1 MDFYHLQ
8 ESIIELNNIIENNYW
23 IRTRSFKDFFQK
35 IVHKAGEF
43 LGNKI
48 ADILTE

>member
-8 ESIIELNNIIENNYW
+8 ENKKKKILDARLVALKTASI
-23 IRTRSFKDFFQK
+23 K
-35 IVHKAGEF
+35 VAHKAGEF

-48 ADILTE
+48 AAQ

>member
-1 MDFYHLQ
+1 MDFYYLQ
-8 ESIIELNNIIENNYW
+8 ENIKNNYW
-23 IRTRSFKDFFQK
+23 IRTRSFKDCFQK

-48 ADILTE
+48 ADIVTE